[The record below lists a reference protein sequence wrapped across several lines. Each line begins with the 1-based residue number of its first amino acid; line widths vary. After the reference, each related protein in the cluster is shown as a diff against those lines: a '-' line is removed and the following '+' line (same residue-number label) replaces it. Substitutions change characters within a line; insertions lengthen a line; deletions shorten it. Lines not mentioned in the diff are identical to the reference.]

1 MGQLPL
7 PPARIERI
15 RHLFEAA
22 LEQPPERRT
31 HVVAEGARGDD
42 ALQVEVLALLASH
55 ETDDDRL
62 ASPILPGALHDA
74 EQASTRWIGARLGA
88 YRIRGRIGDGGM
100 GTVYEAV
107 RADDEYSSRVAIKL
121 LRHSADDE
129 FTIRRFRAE
138 RQILANLSHPN
149 VAALLDGGTTPGGW
163 PFIVMEYVDGV
174 PITTWADERRLT
186 VRQRLA
192 LFAQVC
198 GAVECAHRNLVVH
211 RDLKPAN
218 ILVTA
223 DGTVKLL
230 DFGVAKLLPEPRE
243 DAVEPAATRVG
254 RRAFTPEYAA
264 PEQFDGRPISAAT
277 DVYALGCVLFELLTG
292 RRPLELAGRSLVEME
307 RAVAAHDPPRPSTVL
322 RDERWRALGER
333 TPARAQERIAGDL
346 DAIVLTALRKEPE
359 RRYGSVEQLARDV
372 SNHLHGFPVAARPDR
387 AAYRL
392 RKLLRRRRVEVAAA
406 AVVALSLVGG
416 IVATSLQAR
425 RAEAESQRAAEVVG
439 FLDRMLSSA
448 DPAAYG
454 RDVTVREMLDT
465 AAVRADSL
473 RARPDI
479 EADIRSIIGSTYL
492 TLGEYDAAER
502 QFRLELG
509 AHGRDA
515 PRGSHS
521 TAIALTRLAK
531 AFEFQGRYEQADSV
545 FDRAWALL
553 ERFPPPTPLSRG
565 IILNN
570 HGRILSQLGR
580 NEEARARFEES
591 LALGLLHDAS
601 NDSSNATSY
610 NNLAV
615 VVADL
620 GDYAAADTL
629 MRHAL
634 VRARRRHGDDHAL
647 VASILSAHASV
658 LALLGEAGRAD
669 SAYLGAIGMRRR
681 LLGPE
686 HPEIAWTMFNF
697 ADHLVRTRRW
707 SQGADWARQV
717 LAMRGRS
724 LPEEHPGV
732 GVAMQVLGRA
742 LGHMDSLP
750 AAEHWLRASLDHR
763 RTHLPEGHWLIAAG
777 ESALGEHLVL
787 ARRFAHAEQVL
798 LAAEARLVEL
808 RGEGTYSVDDTRS
821 RLVRLYTAWGRPA
834 DAEAWRRRI
843 SPGYPGY

>member
-1 MGQLPL
+1 MGKLPL
-7 PPARIERI
+7 ATPIERV
-15 RHLFEAA
+15 RRLFEAA
-22 LEQPPERRT
+22 LEQPPERRIQ
-31 HVVAEGARGDD
+31 VVAEGARGDH
-42 ALQVEVLALLASH
+42 ALRDEVLALLASH

-62 ASPILPGALHDA
+62 ASPVLPGALHEA
-74 EQASTRWIGARLGA
+74 RQASTRWIGARLGA
-88 YRIRGRIGDGGM
+88 YRIRGRIGEGGM

-107 RADDEYSSRVAIKL
+107 RADDEYDSRVAIKL
-121 LRHSADDE
+121 LRQSVDDE
-129 FTIRRFRAE
+129 LTIRRFRAE

-149 VAALLDGGTTPGGW
+149 IAALLDGGTAPGGW

-186 VRQRLA
+186 VPQRLA

-230 DFGVAKLLPEPRE
+230 DFGIAKLLPDPWEE
-243 DAVEPAATRVG
+243 AAVPAATRVG

-277 DVYALGCVLFELLTG
+277 DVYALGCVLYELLAG
-292 RRPLELAGRSLVEME
+292 RRPLELAGRSFAEME

-322 RDERWRALGER
+322 GDERRRALGER
-333 TPARAQERIAGDL
+333 TLARARERIAGDL

-372 SNHLHGFPVAARPDR
+372 WNHLRGFPVSARPDR
-387 AAYRL
+387 AGYRL

-416 IVATSLQAR
+416 IVGTSLQAR
-425 RAEAESQRAAEVVG
+425 RAEAESQRAVEVVG
-439 FLDRMLSSA
+439 FLDAMLSSA

-465 AAVRADSL
+465 AAVRAGAL
-473 RARPDI
+473 RARPAI
-479 EADIRSIIGSTYL
+479 ETDIRSIIGSTYL
-492 TLGEYDAAER
+492 ALGEYDAAER

-509 AHGRDA
+509 AHHRAA

-531 AFEFQGRYEQADSV
+531 ALEFQGRYDQADSV
-545 FDRAWALL
+545 FGEAWTLL

-565 IILNN
+565 IILDN
-570 HGRILSQLGR
+570 HGRILGHLGR

-591 LALGLLHDAS
+591 LALTLRHDAG
-601 NDSSNATSY
+601 NDSSLATSY

-615 VVADL
+615 VVANL
-620 GDYAAADTL
+620 GDNAAADTL
-629 MRHAL
+629 MRRAL
-634 VRARRRHGDDHAL
+634 AAARRRHGDDHAQ
-647 VASILSAHASV
+647 VASILSAHANV
-658 LALLGEAGRAD
+658 LALLGQAQRAD
-669 SAYLGAIGMRRR
+669 SAYLAAIGMRRR

-686 HPEIAWTMFNF
+686 HPEIAWTLFNF
-697 ADHLVRTRRW
+697 ADHLVRTRRPR
-707 SQGADWARQV
+707 QGAGLARQV

-742 LGHMDSLP
+742 LGQMDSLP
-750 AAEHWLRASLDHR
+750 AAERWLRASLEHR
-763 RTHLPEGHWLIAAG
+763 RANLPEGHWLIAAG

-787 ARRFAHAEQVL
+787 ARRYAQAERVL

-808 RGEGTYSVDDTRS
+808 RGEGTHSVDDTRS
-821 RLVRLYTAWGRPA
+821 RLVRLYTAWDRPA